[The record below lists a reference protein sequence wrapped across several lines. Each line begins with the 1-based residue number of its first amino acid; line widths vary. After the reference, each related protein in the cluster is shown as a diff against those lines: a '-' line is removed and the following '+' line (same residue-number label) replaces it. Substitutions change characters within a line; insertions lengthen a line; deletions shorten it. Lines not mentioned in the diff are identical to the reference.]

1 MRRIRLVVQYKG
13 NAYAGWQVQDTGIGV
28 QEVIEHELFRITG
41 ENIKIHAS
49 GRTDAS
55 VHALAQVVHFDT
67 NSRIP
72 AAKFPYALNVSL
84 PPDIRII
91 YGDEPKNPEF
101 HARFDAISKH
111 YRYVILNT
119 AHNSA
124 FHYDTALHIYSEL
137 DRELLVQAANQIIG
151 THDFHAFMATGTSVK
166 STVREI
172 FLSKWTF
179 DNNLLIYDI
188 EGSGF
193 LYNMVRIIV
202 GTMLDIARR
211 RLDISCIQEAF
222 QTGDRSV
229 LGATAP
235 AHGLFLTGVRY
246 NDFNSEDYIDV
257 QAI

>member
-1 MRRIRLVVQYKG
+1 M
-13 NAYAGWQVQDTGIGV
+13 
-28 QEVIEHELFRITG
+28 
-41 ENIKIHAS
+41 
-49 GRTDAS
+49 
-55 VHALAQVVHFDT
+55 HALAQVVHFDT

-172 FLSKWTF
+172 FLSNGPSITTCSYTT
-179 DNNLLIYDI
+179 LRAAV
-188 EGSGF
+188 